1 MPLDPYPVTRYAA
14 FLRAVNLAGRRVV
27 KMEHLRRVFE
37 SLAYTNVHTF
47 IASGNVVFDS
57 SVQSATALERQIEAA
72 LLEALGFPVATF
84 VRPLAGLADVAA
96 FQPFKNAEGASLYV
110 AFVRDIPA
118 KPIARRLHALGN
130 DLNEYRVRG
139 REVYWLMRSRFAEA
153 SKSAVDIE
161 KTLGMPATVRNATTV
176 RRMAAKFL

>member
-1 MPLDPYPVTRYAA
+1 MRL
-14 FLRAVNLAGRRVV
+14 F
-27 KMEHLRRVFE
+27 
-37 SLAYTNVHTF
+37 
-47 IASGNVVFDS
+47 
-57 SVQSATALERQIEAA
+57 
-72 LLEALGFPVATF
+72 
-84 VRPLAGLADVAA
+84 
-96 FQPFKNAEGASLYV
+96 
-110 AFVRDIPA
+110 
-118 KPIARRLHALGN
+118 ARRLHALGN